1 VNYRDRVYTKS
12 YALTP
17 IEQEGAINHKKNSNE
32 FKPENIYEYSIM
44 MLSEGD
50 DPIIIQLKA
59 NAICPQVKLST
70 DIFKFG
76 DCHLKDKQELTFTL
90 ENKNPTSKVDISFQ
104 KVPNFSIY
112 PAQQTIKANESTVF
126 KVLF

>member
-1 VNYRDRVYTKS
+1 VHFYCKTKVNYRDRVYTKS

-17 IEQEGAINHKKNSNE
+17 IEQDGAINHKKNSNE

-70 DIFKFG
+70 DLFKFG
-76 DCHLKDKQELTFTL
+76 DCQLKEKQ
-90 ENKNPTSKVDISFQ
+90 
-104 KVPNFSIY
+104 
-112 PAQQTIKANESTVF
+112 
-126 KVLF
+126 